1 MKRLIAIAFT
11 AATLTGLG
19 ACSEKTQADA
29 SKTAELAGDD
39 IEANA
44 AVVGEVLEDGTRK
57 AAGAVSEG
65 AANLERNI
73 EEGDKETPGPAPILG
88 DELNRGVAAART
100 AASMVEIFSELDRGG
115 SLRMQPKNA

>member
-73 EEGDKETPGPAPILG
+73 EEGDNETPGPAPILG
-88 DELNRGVAAART
+88 DELNRDEA
-100 AASMVEIFSELDRGG
+100 D
-115 SLRMQPKNA
+115 NNN

>member
-1 MKRLIAIAFT
+1 MKRLIAATF
-11 AATLTGLG
+11 AVATLTGVA
-19 ACSEKTQADA
+19 ACSEQTQADA

-44 AVVGEVLEDGTRK
+44 AVVGEVIEDGTRK

-65 AANLERNI
+65 AANLERKI

-88 DELNRGVAAART
+88 DELNRDQADT
-100 AASMVEIFSELDRGG
+100 
-115 SLRMQPKNA
+115 NN

>member
-1 MKRLIAIAFT
+1 MKRLIATALA
-11 AATLTGLG
+11 AATLTGLA
-19 ACSEKTQADA
+19 ACSEQTQADA

-44 AVVGEVLEDGTRK
+44 AVVGEVIEDGTKK

-88 DELNRGVAAART
+88 DELNRDQADA
-100 AASMVEIFSELDRGG
+100 E
-115 SLRMQPKNA
+115 N